1 MCGLKD
7 HDCRARMQARQGRAE
22 ATRHLQQNNQ
32 TTEYQQ
38 DIGISYTHI
47 KAKHRN
53 IGKAL

>member
-7 HDCRARMQARQGRAE
+7 HDCRARMQARQGRGE
-22 ATRHLQQNNQ
+22 ATRQQNNQ
-32 TTEYQQ
+32 TIGYQQ

-47 KAKHRN
+47 KAEHRN